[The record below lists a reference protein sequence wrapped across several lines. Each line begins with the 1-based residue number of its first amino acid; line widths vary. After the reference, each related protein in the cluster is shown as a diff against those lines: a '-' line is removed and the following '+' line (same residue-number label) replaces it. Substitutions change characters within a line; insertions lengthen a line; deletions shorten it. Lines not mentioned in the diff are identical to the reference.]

1 MSGAPKDALYQVLF
15 NHLNNASPIWEDRIE
30 PLMMA
35 SADLEKP
42 CLIFFGASG
51 GRENSV
57 PVRDSARFTITAKVV
72 AETMQ
77 EAVDGQAALSTA
89 LHNSGSQD
97 VDPRLPSHEEWQI
110 LTVTE
115 DREVWI
121 EEAFQ
126 QAERIYHAGYQY
138 DILMERRV

>member
-1 MSGAPKDALYQVLF
+1 MIVSPTGALYEIVYA
-15 NHLNNASPIWEDRIE
+15 HLNGFSPMWGNRVE

-35 SADLEKP
+35 SAALEKP
-42 CLIFFGASG
+42 CLMFFRASS

-57 PVRDSARFTITAKVV
+57 PNRDSARFSLTVKIV

-77 EAVDGQAALSTA
+77 QAVDGQAAISTA
-89 LHNSGSQD
+89 LHNAGAQD
-97 VDPRLPSHEEWQI
+97 VSPRLPSHAEWQV

-138 DILMERRV
+138 DILMERRT

>member
-1 MSGAPKDALYQVLF
+1 MIVSPTGALYEILF
-15 NHLNNASPIWEDRIE
+15 AHLNGASPIWGSRVE

-42 CLIFFGASG
+42 CLIFFRASG
-51 GRENSV
+51 VRENSV
-57 PVRDSARFTITAKVV
+57 PVRNSARFSLTAKVV

-77 EAVDGQAALSTA
+77 DAVDGQAAISTA
-89 LHNSGSQD
+89 LHNAGSQD
-97 VDPRLPSHEEWQI
+97 VNPRLPSHEEWNV

-121 EEAFQ
+121 EEAFE
-126 QAERIYHAGYQY
+126 QAARIYHAGYQY
-138 DILMERRV
+138 DILMERRT

>member
-1 MSGAPKDALYQVLF
+1 MNVSATGALYQIMYA
-15 NHLNNASPIWEDRIE
+15 HLNGQSIWGSRLE

-42 CLIFFGASG
+42 CLLFFRASG

-57 PVRDSARFTITAKVV
+57 PGRDSERFSLTVKVV
-72 AETMQ
+72 VKTLQ
-77 EAVDGQAALSTA
+77 QAVDGQAAISTL

-97 VDPRLPSHEEWQI
+97 VDPRLPSHAEWQV

-121 EEAFQ
+121 EEAFEKT
-126 QAERIYHAGYQY
+126 ERIYHAGHQY
-138 DILMERRV
+138 DVLLERRS